1 MQTTC
6 YYILLGVE
14 RNVSEEEL
22 KKAYRKKAIALHPDK
37 NRDDPD
43 ANERFV
49 ELQEAYEILRDP
61 QERAWY
67 LYAIWFVK

>member
-6 YYILLGVE
+6 YYVLLGVE
-14 RNVSEEEL
+14 RNVSEEDL
-22 KKAYRKKAIALHPDK
+22 KRAYRKKAIQLHPDK
-37 NRDDPD
+37 NPDDPD

-61 QERAWY
+61 QERAW
-67 LYAIWFVK
+67 